1 MKAMKKHFFFM
12 LPVVTLLAAA
22 LLSSCSSSDD
32 DVTGG
37 TDPVKPE
44 PKVVY
49 FTAQLGGKGSNGGS
63 SSAKALSPRRVVTDP
78 DDGTLKAEWE
88 ENEKVAL
95 IYNGVLAEATVT
107 SVSSGVATIS
117 AQLTEGNPTN
127 GMDVKLVYPA
137 AAADATTTS
146 GIKADYLK
154 SGQDGILATLSAK
167 YDVAV
172 ADGKFKVDG
181 QNGSLQKMV
190 SLINQYAICKFSF
203 RQSGTAIT
211 GITTL
216 KVGDMLV
223 RGTNLSSVYVA
234 FDPTVSGVMRFT
246 VINGTSTYTGTAS
259 PSLQAGMFYRPT
271 ISLNASEYALVDP
284 DLPSGTLWAT
294 TNVGATSPE
303 GYGDYF
309 AWGETEPYYTDGN
322 AQNSATTG
330 IWKTDKTGYNWESY
344 TKFGTYKNASPDYGL
359 TKYNKTNGPTTLD
372 ATDDA
377 AAANWGSAWKMPT
390 QAQWQELVEKYP
402 FGTSTPSGKLGYCQW
417 TDNYNNTGVKG
428 LAFYKGSDTSTIV
441 LFLPAAGVRIEA
453 ALHDQGSR
461 GDYWSSELYHLYS
474 DHALRLAFYSYNP
487 FVDLDEGYRC
497 RGYSVRPVLAQ

>member
-1 MKAMKKHFFFM
+1 MMMKAMKKHFFFM

-154 SGQDGILATLSAK
+154 SGQDGTLATLSAK
-167 YDVAV
+167 YNVAV
-172 ADGKFKVDG
+172 ADGKLKVDG
-181 QNGSLQKMV
+181 QNGSLQEMV

-203 RQSGTAIT
+203 NSGGAIS
-211 GITTL
+211 GIYSLKITDNTTNA
-216 KVGDMLV
+216 VIA
-223 RGTNLSSVYVA
+223 SVAAKGSNSLYVA
-234 FDPTVSGVMRFT
+234 IDPSVTVVKCFT
-246 VINGTSTYTGTAS
+246 VVTTDKTYTGTAS

-271 ISLNASEYALVDP
+271 LNLSKSSDMGMYVD
-284 DLPSGTLWAT
+284 LGLSVKWAT
-294 TNVGATSPE
+294 TNVGAASPE

-309 AWGETEPYYTDGN
+309 AWGETEPYYNGDSQSPLT
-322 AQNSATTG
+322 
-330 IWKTDKTGYNWESY
+330 WKTGKTAGYNWASY
-344 TKFGTYKNASPDYGL
+344 TTKFGTYDSSASPDYGF

-377 AAANWGSAWKMPT
+377 AAANWGSTWRMPT
-390 QAQWQELVEKYP
+390 EDDWQELLTAYP
-402 FGTSTPSGKLGYCQW
+402 KSTTSGNKRRAWIADYSS
-417 TDNYNNTGVKG
+417 TGVAG
-428 LAFYKGSDTSTIV
+428 MAFYDASDNIL
-441 LFLPAAGVRIEA
+441 LFLPAAGYRYDTD
-453 ALHDQGSR
+453 LRNQGAY
-461 GDYWSSELYHLYS
+461 GFYWSSSLYS
-474 DHALRLAFYSYNP
+474 SYPGLACFFDFSSSNSGMGGIGRFYG
-487 FVDLDEGYRC
+487 F
-497 RGYSVRPVLAQ
+497 SVRPVLAQ

>member
-63 SSAKALSPRRVVTDP
+63 SSAKALFPRRVVTDP

-154 SGQDGILATLSAK
+154 SGQDGTLTTLSTK

-172 ADGKFKVDG
+172 ADGKLKVDG
-181 QNGSLQKMV
+181 ENGSLQEMV
-190 SLINQYAICKFSF
+190 SLVNQYAICKFSF

-234 FDPTVSGVMRFT
+234 FDPTVSGVKRFT

-271 ISLNASEYALVDP
+271 INLNASEHALVDLG
-284 DLPSGTLWAT
+284 LPSGTLWAT
-294 TNVGATSPE
+294 TNVGATTPQ
-303 GYGDYF
+303 GYGLFF
-309 AWGETEPYYTDGN
+309 AWGET
-322 AQNSATTG
+322 
-330 IWKTDKTGYNWESY
+330 TGYSSSSTSDGRSFDWASY
-344 TKFGTYKNASPDYGL
+344 TTNFGTYDASASPDYGF
-359 TKYNKTNGPTTLD
+359 TKYNVTNGPTVLES
-372 ATDDA
+372 ADDA
-377 AAANWGSAWKMPT
+377 AAANWGSAWRMPT
-390 QAQWQELVEKYP
+390 HEEWQELANNCYWEWTTDYN
-402 FGTSTPSGKLGYCQW
+402 GTSVEGYIVYA
-417 TDNYNNTGVKG
+417 TKAGGSYS
-428 LAFYKGSDTSTIV
+428 LSDTHI
-441 LFLPAAGVRIEA
+441 FLPAAGYRDGTS
-453 ALHDQGSR
+453 LRGQGWD
-461 GDYWSSELYHLYS
+461 GYYWSSSLHS
-474 DHALRLAFYSYNP
+474 DSSNLAWY
-487 FVDLDEGYRC
+487 LDFDGGYVRAGLNDFRC
-497 RGYSVRPVLAQ
+497 RGQSVRPVCAQ